1 MEWKY
6 TKENPLRVFTA
17 FSGYDSQCIA
27 LRNIGVPFELVGW
40 SEIDKYAIQ
49 AHDVIFPEYKDRNFG
64 DISKIE
70 WRGVSDFQLFTY
82 SFPCTDISNAGQQQG
97 LAEGSGTRSSLL
109 WECRKAIIAKHPK
122 YLLMENVKN
131 LVSDKFLPYFK
142 AWLAFLTHE
151 GYTNYAQVLNA
162 KDYGVP
168 QNRER
173 IFVVSILGDEWYNFP
188 KPFPLEKCLLDI
200 LEPEVDEKYYIS
212 DEKVLE
218 FLCQLPKKVR
228 EQFGIEIPEDVL
240 EKYRKETPVDEI
252 EAGADPDDGEET
264 IEDWMMAA
272 GLYDED

>member
-70 WRGVSDFQLFTY
+70 WEGVSDFQLFTY
-82 SFPCTDISNAGQQQG
+82 SFPCTDISNAGRQQG
-97 LAEGSGTRSSLL
+97 LVEGSGTRSSLL

-142 AWLAFLTHE
+142 TWLDFLTHE

-188 KPFPLEKCLLDI
+188 KPFPLEKRLLDI

-212 DEKVLE
+212 DEKMLE
-218 FLCQLPKKVR
+218 FLCQLPEKVR
-228 EQFGIEIPEDVL
+228 EQYGIEIPEDVL

-264 IEDWMMAA
+264 IEDWMIAA

>member
-40 SEIDKYAIQ
+40 SKIDKYAIQ

-70 WRGVSDFQLFTY
+70 WEGVSDFQLFTY
-82 SFPCTDISNAGQQQG
+82 SFPCTDISNAGRQQG
-97 LAEGSGTRSSLL
+97 LVEGSGTRSSLL

-142 AWLAFLTHE
+142 TWLDFLTHE

-188 KPFPLEKCLLDI
+188 KPFPLEKRLLDI

-212 DEKVLE
+212 DEKMLE
-218 FLCQLPKKVR
+218 FLCQLPEKVR
-228 EQFGIEIPEDVL
+228 EQYGIEIPEDVL